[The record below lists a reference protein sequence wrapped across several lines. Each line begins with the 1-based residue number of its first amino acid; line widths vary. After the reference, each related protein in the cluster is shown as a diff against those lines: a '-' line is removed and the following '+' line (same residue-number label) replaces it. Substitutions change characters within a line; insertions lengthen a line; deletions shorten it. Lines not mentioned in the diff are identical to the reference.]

1 MLIAA
6 VRFTAAARSTAEVW
20 FVAASGTG
28 QPPGIME
35 RFVGTR
41 LIRHARLDIMA
52 AAFIAGV
59 SLIAAESLTDAVAP
73 TAADLSIGAAER
85 ERHITVAEPVDGNK
99 ILVYQSR
106 LFRDRIF

>member
-1 MLIAA
+1 VLIAA

-28 QPPGIME
+28 QPPME

-59 SLIAAESLTDAVAP
+59 SLIAAESLTDAVAS

-85 ERHITVAEPVDGNK
+85 ERHIIVAEPVDGNK

-106 LFRDRIF
+106 LFSDRIF

>member
-1 MLIAA
+1 VLIAD

-28 QPPGIME
+28 Q

-59 SLIAAESLTDAVAP
+59 SLIAAESLTGEVAS

-85 ERHITVAEPVDGNK
+85 ERHIIVAEPVGGNK
-99 ILVYQSR
+99 IEPTVSR
-106 LFRDRIF
+106 SNILNC

>member
-6 VRFTAAARSTAEVW
+6 ARFTAEVW

-35 RFVGTR
+35 RLVGTR

-73 TAADLSIGAAER
+73 TAADLSIVAAER
-85 ERHITVAEPVDGNK
+85 ERHIIVAEPVDGNK